1 MQNTP
6 DTCTPALR
14 TDRHAG
20 ATTVLGI
27 EIEQARKLAIE
38 RNRDEGLIALCQAL
52 ERKSAELDQFIAQA
66 QLAMLNGMID
76 RRGLAHGR

>member
-14 TDRHAG
+14 ADRPAG
-20 ATTVLGI
+20 TPTVLGI
-27 EIEQARKLAIE
+27 EIEQARQLASE
-38 RNRDEGLIALCQAL
+38 RNGDERLIALCQAL